1 MVLSRR
7 SDLKAVVI
15 NEHGGIE
22 VLHYTDFPDPVIG
35 PGEVLVEVKA
45 CALNHLDLWVRRG
58 LPGIRFKFPHILGCD
73 VSGLIKEVGQGVQN
87 VKATDRVLVSPGV
100 SCMHCENCLLGRDN
114 LCRAYSI
121 VGYDRLGGYA
131 QYLKIP
137 SVNAVP
143 IPGNLSFE
151 EAAAIPLVF
160 LTAWHML
167 VNRAKLKAGETVLV
181 HAAGSGVGSA
191 AIQIAKLL
199 NARVLATA
207 STDEKLTKAREL
219 GADEIINYTENDFAA
234 EVRRLT
240 SKRGVDVVVEHTG
253 VATWEKSVLSLG
265 VNGRLVTC
273 GATTG
278 YQAQLDLRHLFA
290 RHLNLLGSYM
300 GEKHELLEVLK
311 FFRTGQLHAVID
323 RVLPLTDAAV
333 AHQALE
339 DRRQFGKVILIP

>member
-1 MVLSRR
+1 M
-7 SDLKAVVI
+7 KAVVI
-15 NEHGGIE
+15 NEHGGTE
-22 VLHYTDFPDPVIG
+22 AMKYTDFPDPVVG
-35 PGEVLVEVKA
+35 PGEVLIEVKA

-58 LPGIRFKFPHILGCD
+58 LPGIEFKFPHILGCD
-73 VSGLIKEVGQGVQN
+73 VSGIVKDLGQDVTN
-87 VKATDRVLVSPGV
+87 VKSGDRVLVSPGV
-100 SCMHCENCLLGRDN
+100 SCMHCQNCLMGRDN
-114 LCRAYSI
+114 LCRYYSI
-121 VGYDRLGGYA
+121 VGYARLGGYA

-143 IPGNLSFE
+143 IPEKLTFE
-151 EAAAIPLVF
+151 EAAAVPLVF

-167 VNRAKLKAGETVLV
+167 VNRAKLRAGETVLV

-191 AIQIAKLL
+191 AIQIGKLL

-207 STDEKLTKAREL
+207 STDEKLAKALEL
-219 GADEIINYTENDFAA
+219 GADEIINYTEKDFAT

-253 VATWEKSVLSLG
+253 VATWEKSISSLG

-311 FFRTGQLHAVID
+311 FFHTGQLRAVVD
-323 RVLPLTDAAV
+323 RVLPLSDAAI
-333 AHQALE
+333 AHNALE
-339 DRRQFGKVILIP
+339 DRRQFGKVVLIP

>member
-1 MVLSRR
+1 
-7 SDLKAVVI
+7 LKAVVI
-15 NEHGGIE
+15 TEHGGTE
-22 VLHYTDFPDPVIG
+22 AMKYTDFPDPVVG

-58 LPGIRFKFPHILGCD
+58 LPGIEFNFPHILGCD
-73 VSGLIKEVGQGVQN
+73 VSGIVKDVGQDVTN
-87 VKATDRVLVSPGV
+87 VRSGHRVLVSPGV
-100 SCMHCENCLLGRDN
+100 SCMHCQNCLMGRDN
-114 LCRAYSI
+114 LCRSYAI
-121 VGYDRLGGYA
+121 VGYARLGGYA

-143 IPGNLSFE
+143 IPEKLTFE

-167 VNRAKLKAGETVLV
+167 VNRAKLRAGETVLV

-191 AIQIAKLL
+191 AIQIGKLL

-207 STDEKLTKAREL
+207 STDEKLAKALEL
-219 GADEIINYTENDFAA
+219 GADEIINYTDRDFAS
-234 EVRRLT
+234 EVRMLT
-240 SKRGVDVVVEHTG
+240 FKRGVDVVVEHTG
-253 VATWEKSVLSLG
+253 VATWEKSILSLG

-311 FFRTGQLHAVID
+311 FFHTGQLRAVVD
-323 RVLPLTDAAV
+323 RVLPLSDAAI
-333 AHQALE
+333 AHNALE
-339 DRRQFGKVILIP
+339 DRRQFGKVVLIP